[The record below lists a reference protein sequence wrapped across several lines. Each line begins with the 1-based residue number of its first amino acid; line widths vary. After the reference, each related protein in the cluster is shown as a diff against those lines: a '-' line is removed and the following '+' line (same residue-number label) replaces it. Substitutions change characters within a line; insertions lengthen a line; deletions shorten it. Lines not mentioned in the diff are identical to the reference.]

1 LYDGH
6 WHLGRWLNCSVRF
19 AVATV
24 MFSTTTLIAVQ
35 MFYVKH
41 WPVLVALAFF
51 LFYGF
56 IDGALR

>member
-1 LYDGH
+1 MISVGTSGL
-6 WHLGRWLNCSVRF
+6 LLNYSVSF

-41 WPVLVALAFF
+41 WPVLIAVAFF

-56 IDGALR
+56 IDGALH